1 MIDEVSFLRA
11 KLEVRNIAILFC
23 EVLKKL
29 QRAAAIGKQ
38 AGKGE
43 FSLRT
48 GGIRRGDRLRLIHD
62 SHCVSD
68 LKRNRRARQTKFE
81 QEPNSKQNKYK
92 ITHVTRIRTS
102 ILLPAARK
110 LL

>member
-1 MIDEVSFLRA
+1 
-11 KLEVRNIAILFC
+11 
-23 EVLKKL
+23 
-29 QRAAAIGKQ
+29 
-38 AGKGE
+38 
-43 FSLRT
+43 
-48 GGIRRGDRLRLIHD
+48 LIHD

-81 QEPNSKQNKYK
+81 QEPNSNQNEDK

-102 ILLPAARK
+102 ILLPAAGK